1 MAFND
6 GEPLDASK
14 LGKLEQDISILNST
28 LPTIGSSTTN
38 VTVNNQTIQ
47 QAVVPQIQ
55 GGSAGTRILVAG
67 KNEWPITFT
76 TPMNGTPKA
85 VMIQTRVNSSQAGK
99 WHPQI
104 DIKTG
109 TITSTGCTLMCTM
122 PSGSGAPMGVYISYI
137 AICHA

>member
-6 GEPLDASK
+6 GEPLDAAK

-38 VTVNNQTIQ
+38 VSVDNRTMQ

-55 GGSAGTRILVAG
+55 GGNAGERTLQAG

-85 VMIQTRVNSSQAGK
+85 IIIQSRTAGTNASK

-109 TITSTGCTLMCTM
+109 TTTATGCTLQCFM
-122 PSGSGAPMGVYISYI
+122 PSGSGAPMKIYVSYI

>member
-6 GEPLDASK
+6 GEPLDAAK
-14 LGKLEQDISILNST
+14 LGKLEQDVSILSST

-55 GGSAGTRILVAG
+55 GGTAGERILVAG
-67 KNEWPITFT
+67 KNEWSINFT

-85 VMIQTRVNSSQAGK
+85 ILIQTRIAGSSAGK
-99 WHPQI
+99 WHPQV
-104 DIKTG
+104 DVKTG
-109 TITSTGCTLMCTM
+109 TTSASGCTLMCTM
-122 PSGSGAPMGVYISYI
+122 PPGSGAPLKIYISYI
-137 AICHA
+137 AICHP

>member
-6 GEPLDASK
+6 GEPLDAAK
-14 LGKLEQDISILNST
+14 LGKLEQDISVLNST

-55 GGSAGTRILVAG
+55 GGNAGVKTLVAG

-85 VMIQTRVNSSQAGK
+85 VIIQTRTDQTSK
-99 WHPQI
+99 WHPQV
-104 DIKTG
+104 DVKTSS
-109 TITSTGCTLMCTM
+109 TTPTGCTLSCFM
-122 PSGSGAPMGVYISYI
+122 PSGAGAPMKIFISYI

>member
-6 GEPLDASK
+6 GEPLDAAK

-28 LPTIGSSTTN
+28 LPTIGSSTTTISVDN
-38 VTVNNQTIQ
+38 RTIQ

-55 GGSAGTRILVAG
+55 GGNAGERVLQAG

-85 VMIQTRVNSSQAGK
+85 IIIQSRTSGSNASK

-104 DIKTG
+104 DVKTG
-109 TITSTGCTLMCTM
+109 TTSSTGCTLQCFM
-122 PSGSGAPMGVYISYI
+122 PSGSGAPMKIWVSYI